1 VTVRQRWFL
10 LIILLLAC
18 GLRAFRLDAQSIW
31 YDEGLS
37 IFLAQHTPAQ
47 TMALSAVTDH
57 PPLHALLL
65 NGWLRAAGAS
75 DFSSRFPS
83 VFFGV
88 LAVALT
94 HALGA
99 RFDRRV
105 GLIGAALLALSPLAV
120 YYSQEARGYSLLLSL
135 VLIAAWA
142 GLRLMTGDHRRR
154 MWLAYAAAMSA
165 ALYTHY
171 FAAFAWA
178 AINLAW
184 IVGMAVTYRHGAKN
198 AKAASRHFAV
208 VAPSRF
214 VVSWLIAQVVVGVLF
229 APWLPNALAQAGSN
243 ATYFPGR
250 VTWQT
255 VIGDTW
261 RAFTIGEWGDSA
273 VAGWLWFL
281 FVVIGIGGSLIRSSR
296 DARQGR
302 RAHLLPVVILLTA
315 LTVVPLAAMSALAW
329 LKPKFAPRYLLP
341 ALPAVVLLASIG
353 VVRLADGA
361 RGRFCRLAS
370 IGLAASLAL
379 PLGYAASLLPLYI
392 DSSLARPDVRSAA
405 QYIQTHAEPSD
416 AILLIGGHQAP
427 AFTHYYHGTA
437 PVIPLPPDLLPA
449 AQSPLDARAV
459 TELADLAAHHPRL
472 WLVLWQNEISDPTDV
487 VLGTLTEQAKRLTVG
502 QNFHNLSVLLFD
514 VTHVTFTASP
524 QRLTDIAFAAPV
536 KLIGYNVNSGSI
548 TIDTPL
554 RFGLYLETTG
564 PIDRDYRI
572 FTHLVDAAGALVA
585 QADHI
590 AGADSYPMSLW
601 RPGSLF
607 LNRFEIRV
615 PAGTAPGEYRLVVGL
630 YDAIGRLKLADGR
643 DQISLFTITVS
654 P

>member
-1 VTVRQRWFL
+1 MTARQRWFL
-10 LIILLLAC
+10 LGILLLAC
-18 GLRAFRLDAQSIW
+18 GLRVFRLDAQSIW

-37 IFLAQHTPAQ
+37 IFLAQQTPAQ
-47 TMALSAVTDH
+47 TIAISAVTDH

-65 NGWLRAAGAS
+65 NGWLRVAGDS
-75 DFSSRFPS
+75 DFGARFPS

-94 HALGA
+94 YALGA
-99 RFDRRV
+99 RLDRRI
-105 GLIGAALLALSPLAV
+105 GLIGAGLLALSPLAV

-135 VLIAAWA
+135 VLIAAGA
-142 GLRLMTGDHRRR
+142 GLRLMTGDTRRR
-154 MWLAYAAAMSA
+154 MWLAYTAAMSA

-178 AINLAW
+178 ALNLAW
-184 IVGMAVTYRHGAKN
+184 LVGVALLHRPGARDGKTDS
-198 AKAASRHFAV
+198 KLFTS
-208 VAPSRF
+208 SRF
-214 VVSWLIAQVVVGVLF
+214 VISWLVAQALIGALF

-255 VIGDTW
+255 VVGDTW
-261 RAFTIGEWGDSA
+261 RAFAAGEWGDSSI
-273 VAGWLWFL
+273 AGWLWLL
-281 FVVIGIGGSLIRSSR
+281 FVVVGIGGGLIKSND

-302 RAHLLPVVILLTA
+302 GAHWWQAVVLLMA
-315 LTVVPLAAMSALAW
+315 LAGVPLLAMSALAW

-353 VVRLADGA
+353 VTRLADGT

-379 PLGYAASLLPLYI
+379 PLGYAASLLPLYTN
-392 DSSLARPDVRSAA
+392 SSLARPDVRSAA
-405 QYIQTHAEPSD
+405 QYIQAHAEPSD

-427 AFTHYYHGTA
+427 AFTHYYHGAA

-449 AQSPLDARAV
+449 AQSPLDARTVA
-459 TELADLAAHHPRL
+459 ELADVAARHARL

-487 VLGTLTEQAKRLTVG
+487 VLDTLTERARRLTVG

-514 VTHVTFTASP
+514 VTNATFVTSP
-524 QRLTDIAFAAPV
+524 QHLTDVAFAAPV
-536 KLIGYNVNSGSI
+536 KLIGYNVNAGSI

-607 LNRFEIRV
+607 LNRFEIKA

-630 YDAIGRLKLADGR
+630 YDALGRLKLADGR

>member
-1 VTVRQRWFL
+1 MTARQRWFL
-10 LIILLLAC
+10 LGILLLAF
-18 GLRAFRLDAQSIW
+18 GLRVFRLDAQSIW

-37 IFLAQHTPAQ
+37 IFLAQQTPAQ
-47 TMALSAVTDH
+47 TIAISAVTDH

-65 NGWLRAAGAS
+65 NGWLRVAGDS
-75 DFSSRFPS
+75 DFSARFPS

-94 HALGA
+94 YALGA
-99 RFDRRV
+99 RLDRRV
-105 GLIGAALLALSPLAV
+105 GLIGAGLLALSPLAV

-135 VLIAAWA
+135 VLIAAGA
-142 GLRLMTGDHRRR
+142 GLRLMTGDTRRR
-154 MWLAYAAAMSA
+154 MWLAYTAAMSA

-178 AINLAW
+178 ALNLAW
-184 IVGMAVTYRHGAKN
+184 LVGVALLQRPGARDGKTDS
-198 AKAASRHFAV
+198 KLFAS
-208 VAPSRF
+208 SRF
-214 VVSWLIAQVVVGVLF
+214 VIAWLVAQALIGVLF

-255 VIGDTW
+255 VVGDTW
-261 RAFTIGEWGDSA
+261 RAFAAGEWGDSA
-273 VAGWLWFL
+273 IVGWLWFL
-281 FVVIGIGGSLIRSSR
+281 FVAIGIAGGLIKSKGSAWPGRG
-296 DARQGR
+296 ARPSPQVVV
-302 RAHLLPVVILLTA
+302 LLVA
-315 LTVVPLAAMSALAW
+315 LAGVPLLAMSALAW

-353 VVRLADGA
+353 VTRLADGT
-361 RGRFCRLAS
+361 RGRLCRLAS

-379 PLGYAASLLPLYI
+379 PLGYAASLLPLYT

-405 QYIQTHAEPSD
+405 QYIQAHAEPSD

-427 AFTHYYHGTA
+427 AFTHYYHGAA

-449 AQSPLDARAV
+449 VQSPLDARTL
-459 TELADLAAHHPRL
+459 TELADLAARHPRL

-487 VLGTLTEQAKRLTVG
+487 VLGTLTEQARRLTVG

-514 VTHVTFTASP
+514 VTHVTFATSP
-524 QRLTDIAFAAPV
+524 QRPVDIAFTAPI

-564 PIDRDYRI
+564 PIDRDYWI
-572 FTHLVDAAGALVA
+572 FTHLVDAAGTLVA
-585 QADHI
+585 QSDHI

-615 PAGTAPGEYRLVVGL
+615 PAGTAPGKYRLVVGL
-630 YDAIGRLKLADGR
+630 YDAVGRLKLADGR
-643 DQISLFTITVS
+643 DQINLFTITVS